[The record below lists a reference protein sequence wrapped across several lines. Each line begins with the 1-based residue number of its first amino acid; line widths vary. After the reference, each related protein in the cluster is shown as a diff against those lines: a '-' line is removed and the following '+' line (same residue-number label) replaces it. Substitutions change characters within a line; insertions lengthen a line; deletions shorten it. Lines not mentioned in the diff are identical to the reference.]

1 MRALPIA
8 LLLLSPSLA
17 FAQDAD
23 PKPEPK
29 PEPKPLM
36 PPADPAPA
44 VVQVAPEDDP
54 TPVRLSAIIA
64 EAASV
69 QRRARIAEGVLG
81 IVAGGGGIT
90 TGAIL
95 FGVASGPNADGT
107 KIIGGI
113 AIGFGGLTVL
123 TSAWELFSRGA
134 LERLDEAYAPIAH
147 DKSIPADKRLA
158 EGEQALEAL
167 ASSGR
172 SSRMWSGV
180 TSIILGVGLGIAA
193 APIAY
198 AVAPEGSTTTT
209 GADAATIRAYVGIG
223 LGLSAFLMLASGV
236 TTIVVKR
243 TEAEQLWNLWL
254 AGTGR
259 PTSKLRFQPYVTASG
274 IGLHF

>member
-1 MRALPIA
+1 MRFLPIA
-8 LLLLSPSLA
+8 LVLALPSVA

-36 PPADPAPA
+36 PPPDATPPP
-44 VVQVAPEDDP
+44 VQTQQAAPEDDP

-69 QRRARIAEGVLG
+69 QRRGRIAEGVLG
-81 IVAGGGGIT
+81 IFAGGGGIA
-90 TGAIL
+90 TGAAL
-95 FGVASGPNADGT
+95 FAIPNQPDAT
-107 KIIGGI
+107 HIIGGI

-123 TSAWELFSRGA
+123 TSVWDLFSRSA

-147 DKSIPADKRLA
+147 DKSIPADKRLL
-158 EGEQALEAL
+158 EGEQALEGL
-167 ASSGR
+167 AQAGK
-172 SSRMWSGV
+172 SSRIWSGV
-180 TSIILGVGLGIAA
+180 TSIVIGVGLGIAA
-193 APIAY
+193 APIALG
-198 AVAPEGSTTTT
+198 AVPDTVT
-209 GADAATIRAYVGIG
+209 DAQTVRAYLGLG
-223 LGLSAFLMLASGV
+223 LGLSAFLALASGV

-259 PTSKLRFQPYVTASG
+259 PTSKLTVQPFVTASG
-274 IGLHF
+274 VGLHF